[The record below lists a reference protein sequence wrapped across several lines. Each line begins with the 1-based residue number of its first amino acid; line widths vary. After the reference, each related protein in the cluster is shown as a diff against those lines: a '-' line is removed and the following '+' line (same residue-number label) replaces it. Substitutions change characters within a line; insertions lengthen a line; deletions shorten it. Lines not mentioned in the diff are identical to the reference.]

1 MTKLAFITGITGQD
15 GSYLAELLLEKGY
28 TVYGIVRRTSLLYSY
43 TRLDHIRPKL
53 KLRYGDLSD
62 SAGLSNYIH
71 EIVRENQGFT
81 ILEIYN
87 LAAQSHVK
95 ISFEIPEYTA
105 DIDGIGTMRLLEIIR
120 TLDPGIRNKVRFYQA
135 GTSEMYGK
143 VLETPQSETTPF
155 NPISP
160 YAAAK
165 LYAYYMTKIYREGYG
180 LYATNGILFNHE
192 SPRRGANFLTMK
204 VINGIKDIIS
214 DKKVWIE
221 LGNLDSKRDWGHAK
235 DYVKGMWLMLQQD
248 KPDDYVLATGKTYT
262 VREFIERAFA
272 FKGYKIH
279 WDGEGG
285 KLKEVGL
292 DQNNIIRVTINAKY
306 YRPCEVDLLLGNA
319 SKAEKELGWKREFD
333 TLDNLIKDMFN

>member
-1 MTKLAFITGITGQD
+1 MVKLAFITGITGQD
-15 GSYLAELLLEKGY
+15 GSYLAELLLGKGY
-28 TVYGIVRRTSLLYSY
+28 KVFGIVRRTSLLYSY

-143 VLETPQSETTPF
+143 VLETPQNETTPF

-165 LYAYYMTKIYREGYG
+165 LYAFYMTKIYREGYG

-279 WDGEGG
+279 WEGEG
-285 KLKEVGL
+285 LKEVGV
-292 DQNNIIRVTINAKY
+292 DQNDIIRVTINAKY
-306 YRPCEVDLLLGNA
+306 YRPCEVDLLLGDA

-333 TLDNLIKDMFN
+333 TLDKLIEDMFS

>member
-15 GSYLAELLLEKGY
+15 GSYLAELLLEKDY
-28 TVYGIVRRTSLLYSY
+28 KVHGIVRRTSLLYSH

-120 TLDPGIRNKVRFYQA
+120 TLDPVVREKVRFYQA

-143 VLETPQSETTPF
+143 VLETPQNETTPF

-180 LYATNGILFNHE
+180 LYTTNGILFNHE

-204 VINGIKDIIS
+204 VINGIKSIIS

-248 KPDDYVLATGKTYT
+248 KPDDYVLA
-262 VREFIERAFA
+262 
-272 FKGYKIH
+272 
-279 WDGEGG
+279 DGEG
-285 KLKEVGL
+285 LKEVGL
-292 DQNNIIRVTINAKY
+292 DQNNIIRITINTKY
-306 YRPCEVDLLLGNA
+306 YRPCEVDLLLGDPT
-319 SKAEKELGWKREFD
+319 KAERVLGWKREFD
-333 TLDNLIKDMFN
+333 TLDKLIEDMFA

>member
-143 VLETPQSETTPF
+143 VLETPQNETTPF

-180 LYATNGILFNHE
+180 LYTTNGILFNHE

-279 WDGEGG
+279 WEGEG
-285 KLKEVGL
+285 LKEVGV
-292 DQNNIIRVTINAKY
+292 DQNDIIRVTINAKY
-306 YRPCEVDLLLGNA
+306 YRPCEVDLLLGDA

-333 TLDNLIKDMFN
+333 TVDKLIEDMFL

>member
-1 MTKLAFITGITGQD
+1 MVKLAFITGITGQD

-28 TVYGIVRRTSLLYSY
+28 KVYGIVRRTSLLYSY
-43 TRLDHIRPKL
+43 TRLDHIRTKL
-53 KLRYGDLSD
+53 TLRYGDLSD

-71 EIVRENQGFT
+71 EIIRENQDFDR
-81 ILEIYN
+81 LEIYN

-165 LYAYYMTKIYREGYG
+165 LFAYYMTKIYREGSG
-180 LYATNGILFNHE
+180 LSTTNGILFNHE

-204 VINGIKDIIS
+204 VVNGIKDIIS

-235 DYVKGMWLMLQQD
+235 DYVQGMWLMLQQD

-279 WDGEGG
+279 WEGEG
-285 KLKEVGL
+285 LKEVGV
-292 DQNNIIRVTINAKY
+292 DQNDIIRVTINAKY
-306 YRPCEVDLLLGNA
+306 YRPCEVDLLLGDA
-319 SKAEKELGWKREFD
+319 KKAEKELGWKREFD
-333 TLDNLIKDMFN
+333 TVDKLIEDMFV

>member
-1 MTKLAFITGITGQD
+1 MVKLAFITGITGQD
-15 GSYLAELLLEKGY
+15 GSYLAELLLGKGY
-28 TVYGIVRRTSLLYSY
+28 KVFGIVRRTSLLYSY

-143 VLETPQSETTPF
+143 VLETPQNETTPF

-180 LYATNGILFNHE
+180 LYTTNGILFNHE
-192 SPRRGANFLTMK
+192 SPRRGSNFLTMK

-279 WDGEGG
+279 WEGEG
-285 KLKEVGL
+285 LKEVGV
-292 DQNNIIRVTINAKY
+292 DQNDIIRVTINAKY
-306 YRPCEVDLLLGNA
+306 YRPCEVDLLLGDA
-319 SKAEKELGWKREFD
+319 KKAEKELGWKREFD
-333 TLDNLIKDMFN
+333 TVDKLIEDMFV

>member
-1 MTKLAFITGITGQD
+1 MVKLAFITGITGQD
-15 GSYLAELLLEKGY
+15 GSYLAELLLGKGY
-28 TVYGIVRRTSLLYSY
+28 KVFGIVRRTSLLYSY

-71 EIVRENQGFT
+71 ELIRENLDFDR
-81 ILEIYN
+81 LEIYN

-143 VLETPQSETTPF
+143 VLETPQNETTPF

-180 LYATNGILFNHE
+180 LYTTNGILFNHE

-204 VINGIKDIIS
+204 VINGIKSIIS
-214 DKKVWIE
+214 GKKVWIE
-221 LGNLDSKRDWGHAK
+221 LGNIDSKRDWGHAK

-279 WDGEGG
+279 WEGEG
-285 KLKEVGL
+285 LKEVGV
-292 DQNNIIRVTINAKY
+292 DQNDIIRVTINAKY
-306 YRPCEVDLLLGNA
+306 YRPCEVDLLLGDA
-319 SKAEKELGWKREFD
+319 SKAEKELGWKRELD
-333 TLDNLIKDMFN
+333 TLDKLIEDMFN

>member
-28 TVYGIVRRTSLLYSY
+28 KVYGIVRRTSLLYSH

-143 VLETPQSETTPF
+143 VLETPQNETTPF

-180 LYATNGILFNHE
+180 LYTTNGILFNHE

-204 VINGIKDIIS
+204 VINGIKSIIS
-214 DKKVWIE
+214 GKKVWIE
-221 LGNLDSKRDWGHAK
+221 LGNIDSKRDWGHAK

-279 WDGEGG
+279 WEGEG
-285 KLKEVGL
+285 LKEVGV
-292 DQNNIIRVTINAKY
+292 DQNDIIRVTINAKY
-306 YRPCEVDLLLGNA
+306 YRPCEVDLLLGDA

-333 TLDNLIKDMFN
+333 TLDKLIEDMFI

>member
-1 MTKLAFITGITGQD
+1 MVKLAFITGITGQD
-15 GSYLAELLLEKGY
+15 GSYLTELLLEKGY
-28 TVYGIVRRTSLLYSY
+28 KVYGIVRRTSLLYSH

-71 EIVRENQGFT
+71 ELIRENLDFDR
-81 ILEIYN
+81 LEIYN

-143 VLETPQSETTPF
+143 VLETPQNETTPF

-180 LYATNGILFNHE
+180 LYTTNGILFNHE

-204 VINGIKDIIS
+204 VINGIKSIIS
-214 DKKVWIE
+214 GKKVWIE
-221 LGNLDSKRDWGHAK
+221 LGNIDSKRDWGHAK

-248 KPDDYVLATGKTYT
+248 KPDDYVLATGETYT

-279 WDGEGG
+279 WEGEG
-285 KLKEVGL
+285 LKEVGV
-292 DQNNIIRVTINAKY
+292 DQNDIIRVTINAKY
-306 YRPCEVDLLLGNA
+306 YRPCEVDLLLGDA

-333 TLDNLIKDMFN
+333 TLDKLIEDMFS

>member
-1 MTKLAFITGITGQD
+1 MVKLAFITGITGQD
-15 GSYLAELLLEKGY
+15 GSYLAELLLGKGY
-28 TVYGIVRRTSLLYSY
+28 KVFGIVRRTSLLYSY

-143 VLETPQSETTPF
+143 VLETPQNETTPF

-180 LYATNGILFNHE
+180 LYTTNGILFNHE

-204 VINGIKDIIS
+204 VINGIKSIIS
-214 DKKVWIE
+214 GKKVWIE
-221 LGNLDSKRDWGHAK
+221 LGNIDSKRDWGHAK

-248 KPDDYVLATGKTYT
+248 KPDDYVLATGETYT

-279 WDGEGG
+279 WEGEG
-285 KLKEVGL
+285 LKEVGV
-292 DQNNIIRVTINAKY
+292 DQNDIIRVTINAKY
-306 YRPCEVDLLLGNA
+306 YRPCEVDLLLGDA

-333 TLDNLIKDMFN
+333 TLDKLIEDMFN

>member
-1 MTKLAFITGITGQD
+1 MVKLAFITGITGQD

-28 TVYGIVRRTSLLYSY
+28 KVYGIVRRTSLLYSH

-53 KLRYGDLSD
+53 NLRYGDLSD

-71 EIVRENQGFT
+71 EIIRENQDFDR
-81 ILEIYN
+81 LEIYN

-120 TLDPGIRNKVRFYQA
+120 TLDPDIRNKVRFYQA

-180 LYATNGILFNHE
+180 LYTTNGILFNHE
-192 SPRRGANFLTMK
+192 SPRRGSNFLTMK
-204 VINGIKDIIS
+204 VVNGVKDIAS
-214 DKKVWIE
+214 DKKMKIE
-221 LGNLDSKRDWGHAK
+221 LGNIDSKRDWRHAK
-235 DYVKGMWLMLQQD
+235 DYVQGMWLMLQQD

-262 VREFIERAFA
+262 VREFVERAFS

-279 WDGEGG
+279 WEGEG
-285 KLKEVGL
+285 LKEVGV
-292 DQNNIIRVTINAKY
+292 DQNDIIRVTINAKY
-306 YRPCEVDLLLGNA
+306 YRPCEVDLLLGDA
-319 SKAEKELGWKREFD
+319 SKAEKELGWVREFD
-333 TLDNLIKDMFN
+333 TLGNLIKDMFN

>member
-1 MTKLAFITGITGQD
+1 MVKLAFITGITGQD
-15 GSYLAELLLEKGY
+15 GSYLTELLLEKGY
-28 TVYGIVRRTSLLYSY
+28 KVYGIVRRTSLLYSH

-71 EIVRENQGFT
+71 ELIRENLDFDR
-81 ILEIYN
+81 LEIYN

-143 VLETPQSETTPF
+143 VLETPQNETTPF

-180 LYATNGILFNHE
+180 LYTTNGILFNHE

-204 VINGIKDIIS
+204 VINGIKSIIS
-214 DKKVWIE
+214 GKKVWIE
-221 LGNLDSKRDWGHAK
+221 LGNIDSKRDWGHAK

-248 KPDDYVLATGKTYT
+248 KPDDYVLATGETYT

-279 WDGEGG
+279 WEGEG
-285 KLKEVGL
+285 LKEVGV
-292 DQNNIIRVTINAKY
+292 DQNDIIRVTINAKY
-306 YRPCEVDLLLGNA
+306 YRPCEVDLLLGDA

-333 TLDNLIKDMFN
+333 TLDKLIEDMFN